1 MKKKINIGVI
11 GCGVVGLKRIIN
23 LPKTFR
29 LIACADPYI
38 FSKKNEF
45 LKKKKNFINK
55 ELEKTFKYKKL
66 RSCNNF
72 YNP

>member
-45 LKKKKNFINK
+45 LKKKK
-55 ELEKTFKYKKL
+55 
-66 RSCNNF
+66 F
-72 YNP
+72 Y